1 MHIILLVYAI
11 NKFQGEK
18 GMDNLARLD
27 NFQGEHLADTSQH
40 QNFYQP
46 QQENQYSQLK
56 THYDSKYKIGW
67 FLMKGEPRPCFT
79 PTLLNDLRSYLG
91 NVKAEMAYSAN
102 EKYDYLVVGSDVEG
116 IFNLGGDLNLFR
128 SLIQEKNREGL
139 FSYAVQCIDILY
151 ANMHHFDLDL
161 TTVSLLQGDAL
172 GGGFEAALSSNLIIA
187 ERGIKLGL
195 PEVLFNLFPG
205 MGAYSILSRKIG
217 AVAAEKMILSGKLYD
232 AEELYDMGVIDILA
246 EKGEGELAL
255 YKYIKAAKRAPNSYR
270 AMSKVKDICQQI
282 PYEEL
287 IDIANVWADAAL
299 KLSSKDLRM
308 MDRLV
313 ARQSKKFVA

>member
-1 MHIILLVYAI
+1 
-11 NKFQGEK
+11 
-18 GMDNLARLD
+18 MDNLARLD
-27 NFQGEHLADTSQH
+27 SFQGSNLANVSQLQESPSIQEHNQ
-40 QNFYQP
+40 
-46 QQENQYSQLK
+46 QYSQLK

-79 PTLLNDLRSYLG
+79 PTLLNDLRAYLG
-91 NVKAEMAYSAN
+91 NIKAEMAYSSN
-102 EKYDYLVVGSDVEG
+102 QKYDYLVVGSDVNG

-128 SLIQEKNREGL
+128 TLIQEKNREGL

-151 ANMHHFDLDL
+151 QNMNHFDLDL
-161 TTVSLLQGDAL
+161 TTVSLIQGDAL

-187 ERGIKLGL
+187 ERGVKLGL

-217 AVAAEKMILSGKLYD
+217 PVAAEKMILSGKIYK
-232 AEELYDMGVIDILA
+232 AEELYDMGIIDILA
-246 EKGEGELAL
+246 EKGDGELAL

-270 AMSKVKDICQQI
+270 SMAKVKDICQQI

-287 IDIANVWADAAL
+287 IDIAHVWADAAL
-299 KLSSKDLRM
+299 NLSTKDLRM
-308 MDRLV
+308 MERLV
-313 ARQSKKFVA
+313 ARQSSKFAA